1 MHTGEVR
8 PDRSPRIAP
17 LMRIAILGAGAVG
30 CYFGGR
36 LAQSG
41 DEVVWFAR
49 GATLEALRSH
59 GLSVKSLKGDFV
71 LPPQRATD
79 RPEEVG
85 RVDAVIL
92 GVKAWQVS
100 EAALALAPWLGPES
114 LVLPLQN
121 GVDAVDQLRRGLG
134 PEPVVGGVCKI
145 VCEVVEP
152 GRVRHFGAEPRVE
165 LGPWS
170 DPEANVARCERQRE
184 RCQRLQRA
192 FSRAGVEARVHDDI
206 RVAAWEKFLFIASLS
221 AVGAVTGLDVGALR
235 ARPEARELL
244 RLGMAEVAALARAS
258 GVPLAS
264 DVVAR
269 SLGFVDGMA
278 AESTSSMQRDIA
290 AGRPSELDSLCGA
303 VVRLARER
311 GLEPPAHAE
320 LYASL
325 RARAW
330 RAPTSGPPAPS

>member
-1 MHTGEVR
+1 
-8 PDRSPRIAP
+8 
-17 LMRIAILGAGAVG
+17 MRIAILGAGAVG
-30 CYFGGR
+30 SYFGAR

-41 DEVVWFAR
+41 EEVVWFAR
-49 GATLEALRSH
+49 GATLAALRSR
-59 GLSVKSLKGDFV
+59 GLGVKSLKGDFV

-79 RPEEVG
+79 RPAEVG
-85 RVDAVIL
+85 RVDAVVL
-92 GVKAWQVS
+92 GVKAWQVP
-100 EAALALAPWLGPES
+100 EAALALAAWLGPES

-121 GVDAVDQLRRGLG
+121 GVEAVDLLRRTLG

-165 LGPWS
+165 LGPWR
-170 DPEANVARCERQRE
+170 DPGADAARSERQRE
-184 RCQRLQRA
+184 RCQRLERA
-192 FSRAGVEARVHDDI
+192 FARAGVEARVHDDV

-221 AVGAVTGLDVGALR
+221 AVGAVTGLTVGALR
-235 ARPEARELL
+235 TRPETRELL
-244 RLGMAEVAALARAS
+244 KRAMEEVAALARAS
-258 GVPLAS
+258 GVPLAP

-269 SLGFVDGMA
+269 SLGFADGLA

-311 GLEPPAHAE
+311 GLATPVHADLYTE
-320 LYASL
+320 LNA
-325 RARAW
+325 RAR
-330 RAPTSGPPAPS
+330 RAPTAGPPAPA